1 MRIAIHQPDY
11 FPYLGYFY
19 KISKADLFVYLDD
32 AQFSN
37 DNMHHRNNIKTS
49 QGTKRITIPLD
60 YHFKDA
66 INEVRTKDELG
77 WKKKHLDLLT
87 ANYSNARYYKEI
99 FPVVKELLLTKYE
112 NLADMNMTINRF
124 ILAGFGLRTAI
135 VKASELNVDSK
146 KEQRILDICT
156 ILRANEYYSG
166 LGARAYQAK
175 EDFLDRGIALTYTDY
190 KPFKYPQQGEGFEG
204 NLSVLDFLF
213 NCGFDWNRVLEGVRK
228 GEGQ

>member
-37 DNMHHRNNIKTS
+37 DNMHHRNNIKTP

-77 WKKKHLDLLT
+77 WKKKHLELLT
-87 ANYSNARYYKEI
+87 ANYSNSRYYKEI

-112 NLADMNMTINRF
+112 DLADMNMTINRF

-135 VKASELNVDSK
+135 VKASELKVDSK

-166 LGARAYQAK
+166 LGARAYQVK

-190 KPFKYPQQGEGFEG
+190 KPFKYPQLWEGFED